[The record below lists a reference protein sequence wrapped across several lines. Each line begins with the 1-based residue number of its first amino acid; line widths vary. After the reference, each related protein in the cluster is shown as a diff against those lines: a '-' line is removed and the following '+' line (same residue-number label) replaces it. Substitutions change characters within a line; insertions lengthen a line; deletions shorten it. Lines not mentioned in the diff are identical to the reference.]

1 MMKSIQR
8 LVAAILFSGI
18 LLSFAGAVH
27 PEVPVTA
34 ENLMNSNIQELL
46 SDYFETRV
54 TVLNAVAQNHS
65 KASVRQ
71 KLQSDLG
78 IITNNTTLISIEAAR
93 LDAADNLKK
102 YHGVYPINSTNS
114 FYIQSYRYNA
124 ESKTTNQPV
133 SYTLDVY
140 EWTWIEYTNG
150 IDNDINK
157 MGYATEHEITVCK
170 QDGSSDY
177 VIVSDV
183 YDESDILGER
193 QELFVSNQLEEAAL
207 SKKSMLVSA
216 TNGINSNVNMDVNAL
231 IDYADQYVVH
241 EYSPVMMNTSYYNS
255 PEYGYYSNADCANFV
270 SQCLRAGG
278 MSFDYGTGK
287 NNENPDATQ
296 WWYDT
301 YTTPTNNNY
310 NVSPLAWRYV
320 PHFNQ
325 PFGRDAS
332 AQIGMKECRQTT
344 AFLVK

>member
-27 PEVPVTA
+27 PEVPATA

-140 EWTWIEYTNG
+140 EWT
-150 IDNDINK
+150 
-157 MGYATEHEITVCK
+157 
-170 QDGSSDY
+170 
-177 VIVSDV
+177 
-183 YDESDILGER
+183 
-193 QELFVSNQLEEAAL
+193 
-207 SKKSMLVSA
+207 
-216 TNGINSNVNMDVNAL
+216 
-231 IDYADQYVVH
+231 
-241 EYSPVMMNTSYYNS
+241 
-255 PEYGYYSNADCANFV
+255 
-270 SQCLRAGG
+270 
-278 MSFDYGTGK
+278 
-287 NNENPDATQ
+287 
-296 WWYDT
+296 
-301 YTTPTNNNY
+301 
-310 NVSPLAWRYV
+310 
-320 PHFNQ
+320 
-325 PFGRDAS
+325 
-332 AQIGMKECRQTT
+332 
-344 AFLVK
+344 